1 MEGGIA
7 ISTINK
13 TIYNTIN
20 KKIEIARLFSEVNR
34 IIQRNMRKSFENQGL
49 TLPQGMV
56 VRTLK
61 DFGEMKITEL
71 SRKLSLSNSTVS
83 GIVDRLEKQE
93 LVVRTRSEV
102 DRRII
107 HVKVTPRF
115 EEIHQGLHQK
125 AEQSFENLLGAG
137 TSEEIEKIIEG
148 LNALKKILND
158 SK

>member
-7 ISTINK
+7 ISTIK
-13 TIYNTIN
+13 KTIN
-20 KKIEIARLFSEVNR
+20 KKIEIARLFSEVNKV
-34 IIQRNMRKSFENQGL
+34 IHRNMRKSFENQGL

-56 VRTLK
+56 VHTLIE
-61 DFGEMKITEL
+61 FGEMKITEL
-71 SRKLSLSNSTVS
+71 SKKLNLSNSTVS

-107 HVKVTPRF
+107 FVKVTPKF
-115 EEIHQGLHQK
+115 KEIHEGFHRK
-125 AEQSFENLLGAG
+125 AEQNFEDLLGNG

-148 LNALKKILND
+148 LNVLKEILND
-158 SK
+158 RNV